1 MDGPDNDGLPFRVH
15 LFHQPKKMR
24 QGGTIDY
31 YSIATCYKEG
41 AKNKKKI
48 LQRVGRLTREQAE
61 NYRTLLKAINEP
73 SQAGRFCAL
82 DQIMFKEERRYFD
95 VLALNAI
102 WKKLGLASA
111 FPAETNANQKLAT
124 ESVARILTINRLL
137 APTSK
142 VGTISWLGSTL
153 LPKILGFDLDAY
165 GKTKI
170 FRELDK
176 IHAQKPVIEK
186 LFADFSAR
194 QKSEGV
200 DVYFFD
206 GTTSWFEGSKCDLAK
221 YDLEKTRGFY
231 PKVVALMLVTD
242 KNGYPIA
249 WDVEDGNTKDTS
261 CFEGLAQRVYRDYGV
276 SEITY
281 CFDRG
286 IASLSNFRAAA
297 KYRAK
302 FITGIKDNQIKAVF
316 DLITFEKTRAKLL
329 DASRE
334 SATKE
339 RRRIV
344 EIDGFFSY
352 GHDIF
357 FKDLGVTGG
366 MRHIASFNVDAYHTE
381 SHARRRRLDECLRAI
396 SDKNVELAH
405 AKKDRAFDVTERVL
419 LAILAKYQARE
430 LLDYTLMPL
439 TVAMKVQSFEIKCS
453 LKRSKFEELGQTDG
467 LMLYITDHIEPDPK
481 RGFQLHASEIIAY
494 YKRKYIIENAFREMK
509 SFLDLRPFHVW
520 TEAHVKAHY
529 DVAVVACFINNFILR
544 SFDEAIDG
552 DDMSLRSFY
561 RLLNGAGTAVQL
573 VAPSGVSIF
582 KMKPLP
588 AALRPI
594 LSRMGLASVY
604 SPSLHTSHGVYH

>member
-1 MDGPDNDGLPFRVH
+1 MDGPDIDGLPRRMH
-15 LFHQPKKMR
+15 LFHQPKKTR

-31 YSIATCYKEG
+31 YSIAICYKDG

-48 LQRVGRLTREQAE
+48 LQRVGRLSREQAAS
-61 NYRTLLKAINEP
+61 YRMLLKAINEP
-73 SQAGRFCAL
+73 SHVGQFCTL

-95 VLALNAI
+95 VLTIDAI
-102 WKKLGLASA
+102 WKKLGLASV
-111 FPAETNANQKLAT
+111 FPADTNGNQKLAT

-176 IHAQKPVIEK
+176 IHARKPVIEK

-194 QKSEGV
+194 QKSDGV

-261 CFEGLAQRVYRDYGV
+261 CFEALAQRVYRDYGV

-286 IASLSNFRAAA
+286 IASLSNFRAAT
-297 KYRAK
+297 KCRAK

-316 DLITFEKTRAKLL
+316 DLTAFEKTRAKLL
-329 DASRE
+329 DE
-334 SATKE
+334 SKKNETIE

-352 GHDIF
+352 GRDVF
-357 FKDLGVTGG
+357 FRDLGITGG
-366 MRHIASFNVDAYHTE
+366 MRHIASFNVDAYQTE
-381 SHARRRRLDECLRAI
+381 SQARKKRLDECLKAI
-396 SDKNVELAH
+396 SDKNIELAH
-405 AKKDRAFDVTERVL
+405 AKKDRAFEVTERDL
-419 LAILAKYQARE
+419 LAILTKYQARE

-439 TVAMKVQSFEIKCS
+439 NVDMNVQSFTIKCS
-453 LKRSKFEELGQTDG
+453 LKRSKFEELGRTDG
-467 LMLYITDHIEPDPK
+467 LMLYITDHIERDLK

-520 TEAHVKAHY
+520 TEEHVKAHY
-529 DVAVVACFINNFILR
+529 DVAVIACFINNFILR
-544 SFDEAIDG
+544 SIDPIIDG

-561 RLLNGAGTAVQL
+561 RLLNDAGAAVQL
-573 VAPSGVSIF
+573 AAPSGVSIF
-582 KMKPLP
+582 KMKSPP
-588 AALRPI
+588 AALKAI
-594 LSRMGLASVY
+594 LSRMGLAPVC
-604 SPSLHTSHGVYH
+604 SPSLHTSHGVYQ